1 MDKVIDFERAKEN
14 MKKRIKEGDIDSLFL
29 GLVKIVKKWAISE
42 IEQDLKTECEQ
53 AKKNFYD
60 TLKELHSIQILL
72 KEERVSNYKNL
83 EKIDEQQKQICYLL
97 SKLGEKS
104 IKNTN

>member
-42 IEQDLKTECEQ
+42 IEQDLKTECEH

-60 TLKELHSIQILL
+60 TLKELHSTQILL